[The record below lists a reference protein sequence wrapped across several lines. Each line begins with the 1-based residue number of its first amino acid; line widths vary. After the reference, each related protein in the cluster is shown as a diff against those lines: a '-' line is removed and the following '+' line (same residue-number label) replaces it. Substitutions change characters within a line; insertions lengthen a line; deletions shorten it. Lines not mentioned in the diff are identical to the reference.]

1 MAIPHKEYRFVFPV
15 FACLALVLAVL
26 PQGLERGILTFN
38 IGCLQRPAGQAIL
51 TSKRVWPKKEEIH
64 MTKHDEARRA
74 FLKGAAAGAG
84 ALAGTGLA
92 PQAIPE
98 AIAKPHERH
107 KTAAADAA
115 EAPAHMRAS
124 GEGHGAFFNDADAA
138 TVVAFTERLMP
149 GAPGMPGARDAD
161 VLNYIDLALAGAYA
175 DQQDFYRRGLA
186 QLEAFCQQAHQAS
199 FARLDAA
206 RQDAVITA
214 LEEGKAAG
222 FTWPTAQSFFN
233 TLRTHTMEGMFA
245 DPVYG
250 GNKDFAGWRLVGFP
264 GAQPLFTTAD
274 MQSKDA
280 FTRLPISGLQAQ
292 AKAQLKRI

>member
-1 MAIPHKEYRFVFPV
+1 M
-15 FACLALVLAVL
+15 
-26 PQGLERGILTFN
+26 
-38 IGCLQRPAGQAIL
+38 
-51 TSKRVWPKKEEIH
+51 S
-64 MTKHDEARRA
+64 KHDEARRA

-92 PQAIPE
+92 PQAM
-98 AIAKPHERH
+98 AKPH
-107 KTAAADAA
+107 KTSVADAA
-115 EAPAHMRAS
+115 DAPAHMHTS
-124 GEGHGAFFNDADAA
+124 GQGHGAFLNDDDAA
-138 TVVAFTERLMP
+138 TVLAFTERLMP

-206 RQDAVITA
+206 RQDAVIEA
-214 LEEGKAAG
+214 LEAGKAGG
-222 FTWPTAQSFFN
+222 FTWPTAQAFFN

-274 MQSKDA
+274 MQSKEA
-280 FTRLPISGLQAQ
+280 FTRAPVMGLQAQ
-292 AKAQLKRI
+292 AKTPLKRT